1 MKITENWLDQFF
13 NLFNQL
19 VKMLLYLYQLF
30 RGKYETPSF
39 IPQNFPP
46 FFP

>member
-30 RGKYETPSF
+30 RGKL
-39 IPQNFPP
+39 
-46 FFP
+46 